1 MSKRESRP
9 LSAPLRVGG
18 TLIKRGQ
25 RRRLEIPVAR
35 LPTGTALSLPVT
47 VLRGRYA
54 GPTVFLSAAIHGD
67 EINGTE
73 IIHRVVKKLSA
84 TSLRGA
90 LITVPIVN
98 VYGFIHRSRY
108 LPDRRDLNRSFPG
121 SSNGS
126 LASRLAHLF
135 LQEVMS
141 KCSHGID
148 FHTGALHRTN
158 LPHIRAALA
167 NPESR
172 ALAEAF
178 GAPLI
183 FDSPRIKGSLR
194 AEAYRRE
201 MPILVFEGGQP
212 LEFAESVIETGVV
225 GTLRVLAALDMI
237 DAAKA
242 PPAPKHPSG
251 EAKTTRW
258 LRAGRSGILHL
269 ETALGEAV
277 EKGQLLAWINDPFS
291 GRRRLITAPFAGVVF
306 AQTTV
311 PMVYQ
316 GDAVLRLAQ
325 LRQPTQRGTKTAST
339 KARRGKTAA
348 KKAPSKKTAR
358 KSAKKTVGK
367 APKKEAKKTAKK
379 TAKKAAKKAVRK
391 ASAASRTAAA
401 KAKGKSRK
409 KPPKP

>member
-1 MSKRESRP
+1 MTEQPKTRVALSK
-9 LSAPLRVGG
+9 PLRVGG
-18 TLIKRGQ
+18 VLLKRGQ

-47 VLRGRYA
+47 VLRGKYA
-54 GPTVFLSAAIHGD
+54 GPTVFLSGAIHGD

-73 IIHRVVKKLSA
+73 IITRVVKRVSA
-84 TSLRGA
+84 SSLHGA

-98 VYGFIHRSRY
+98 VYGFIQRSRY

-121 SSNGS
+121 SPNGS

-135 LQEVMS
+135 LEELVS

-158 LPHIRAALA
+158 LPHVRAAL
-167 NPESR
+167 NDPESR
-172 ALAEAF
+172 GLAEAF
-178 GAPLI
+178 AAPLM

-194 AEAYRRE
+194 AEAFRRK

-212 LEFAESVIETGVV
+212 LEFDESVIEVGVA
-225 GTLRVLAALDMI
+225 GTLRVLSALGMI
-237 DAAKA
+237 E
-242 PPAPKHPSG
+242 PASATTTRRRSP

-269 ETALGEAV
+269 ETSLGDKVAEGEV
-277 EKGQLLAWINDPFS
+277 LAWINDPFS
-291 GRRRLITAPFAGVVF
+291 GRRRSITAPFAGVVF
-306 AQTTV
+306 ALTTV

-325 LRQPTQRGTKTAST
+325 VRAT
-339 KARRGKTAA
+339 KARKVSSAA
-348 KKAPSKKTAR
+348 KKVQKISTK
-358 KSAKKTVGK
+358 
-367 APKKEAKKTAKK
+367 
-379 TAKKAAKKAVRK
+379 KKA
-391 ASAASRTAAA
+391 S
-401 KAKGKSRK
+401 
-409 KPPKP
+409 